1 MKEIKQVQEDKAK
14 LTEHFIKTLPL
25 LLDKYRADAD
35 KLVNLLSFPQY
46 FELEMYVKSRQESV
60 SIIILSHFSFY
71 FFQWKK
77 VHCQFKIA

>member
-1 MKEIKQVQEDKAK
+1 MVHNSSHVQIASVKEIKQVQEDKAK

-60 SIIILSHFSFY
+60 SSS
-71 FFQWKK
+71 Q
-77 VHCQFKIA
+77 

>member
-1 MKEIKQVQEDKAK
+1 MQEDKAK
-14 LTEHFIKTLPL
+14 LTEHFIKSLPL

-60 SIIILSHFSFY
+60 SLIILR
-71 FFQWKK
+71 
-77 VHCQFKIA
+77 KILIYVETSAITLDEGVY

>member
-1 MKEIKQVQEDKAK
+1 MQEDKAK
-14 LTEHFIKTLPL
+14 LTEHFIKSLPL

-60 SIIILSHFSFY
+60 SLIILRKILIFY
-71 FFQWKK
+71 
-77 VHCQFKIA
+77 VETSAITLDEGVY

>member
-1 MKEIKQVQEDKAK
+1 MQEDKAK

-60 SIIILSHFSFY
+60 SFILLQSSVS
-71 FFQWKK
+71 KK
-77 VHCQFKIA
+77 K